1 MDLSQGVEQ
10 GRVLQTSERFGVADA
25 VDEYMETQ
33 LFDYIIESEFGLKDI
48 WTQRVVQFGASRSNQ
63 STSKACLLL
72 VEFRNISTKR
82 SILKQA
88 ATLRKSSTWF
98 SAIYP

>member
-1 MDLSQGVEQ
+1 MLEQ

-48 WTQRVVQFGASRSNQ
+48 RTQRVVQFGASRSNQ

-72 VEFRNISTKR
+72 VEFGNIST
-82 SILKQA
+82 
-88 ATLRKSSTWF
+88 
-98 SAIYP
+98 